1 MRLKAWLT
9 FITVAILLVI
19 FPSCGQEYGILEYQ
33 NGNIFAV
40 CEVNG
45 EYTVNIIKEGNA
57 RRLEVVS
64 PSEMAGVSFVFDEK
78 CRIIYDGLELEM
90 QRSELLGIST
100 LCSIFDLNEGM
111 ISAVSDDEYNT
122 VSFNSDTICYTVTY
136 NSVSLPERVVISG
149 DFEYDII
156 IKSISLDK

>member
-19 FPSCGQEYGILEYQ
+19 FPSCGHEYGILEYQ
-33 NGNIFAV
+33 NGNVFAV

-57 RRLEVVS
+57 RKLEVVS

-100 LCSIFDLNEGM
+100 LCSIFDLNE
-111 ISAVSDDEYNT
+111 EYNT

>member
-1 MRLKAWLT
+1 MKLRPCLAL
-9 FITVAILLVI
+9 FIATIFLAL
-19 FPSCGQEYGILEYQ
+19 FPSCGREYGILEYQ
-33 NGNIFAV
+33 NGDVFAV

-45 EYTVNIIKEGNA
+45 EYTVNIIKEENV
-57 RRLEVVS
+57 RRLEIVS
-64 PSEMAGVSFVFDEK
+64 PSEMEGVSFIFDEK

-90 QRSELLGIST
+90 QRDDLPGVSA

-136 NSVSLPERVVISG
+136 NSISLPERVVISG
-149 DFEYDII
+149 DFDYDIL
-156 IKSISLDK
+156 IKSILLDK